1 MSTLKIDN
9 LSDRLGTKTT
19 PIADVLNGPARVF
32 VNFNGTGTVAVR
44 ASHNVA
50 GITDNGVGDWTV
62 NFTNALPDANY
73 TACPVGNYTEATGVG
88 ATGRPIQPKT
98 YTTTS
103 VRLISTDGGSGVDME
118 KVNVIIHR

>member
-19 PIADVLNGPARVF
+19 PIADVLNGSARAF
-32 VNFNGTGTVAVR
+32 VNFNGTGTVAIR
-44 ASHNVA
+44 ASYNVA
-50 GITDNGVGDWTV
+50 SITDNGLGDWTV
-62 NFTNALPDANY
+62 NFTNALTDANY
-73 TACPVGNYTEATGVG
+73 TACPVGNYTEGTGVG
-88 ATGRPIQPKT
+88 ASGRPIQPKT